1 MRPSFAFRALS
12 LAIGLSAFSLS
23 GHAAIQF
30 TCSDALTSEAGESL
44 VMRCSGVLD
53 VRGDGANDPGSVLSN
68 AVGIS
73 LHGELGLS
81 LDRLMLVSPNIVL
94 TVGQGP
100 LQLGDELVVTASG
113 GDVHIGVPPRVQ
125 LGQGDTRQDA
135 VLRPVAGGTVSV
147 NGAGSGNLVFS
158 PDVAPTQGIGQQGGS
173 IAVGGGILVTEDNS
187 PLLVP
192 QVGQV
197 PEPGTWALVLGG
209 LGAWGA
215 LALTARRERAD
226 QPTMGG

>member
-1 MRPSFAFRALS
+1 MRPSFALRALT

-30 TCSDALTSEAGESL
+30 TCSDALTSEAGDAL

-81 LDRLMLVSPNIVL
+81 LDRLTLVSPNIVL
-94 TVGQGP
+94 TSEQRVV
-100 LQLGDELVVTASG
+100 LGNELVVRG
-113 GDVHIGVPPRVQ
+113 GDVDVAVPPRVQ
-125 LGQGDTRQDA
+125 VGQGGTRQDA
-135 VLRPVAGGTVSV
+135 VLNPIAGSTVTV
-147 NGAGSGNLVFS
+147 NGSGAGNLVFS
-158 PDVAPTQGIGQQGGS
+158 PVEVVPAEGIGQQQGGS
-173 IAVGGGILVTEDNS
+173 IVVGGGIIVTEDDS

-197 PEPGTWALVLGG
+197 PEPGTWALALVG
-209 LGAWGA
+209 LGA
-215 LALTARRERAD
+215 LSLRLRRR
-226 QPTMGG
+226 G

>member
-1 MRPSFAFRALS
+1 MRPSFALRALS

-30 TCSDALTSEAGESL
+30 TCSDALTSEAGEAL

-53 VRGDGANDPGSVLSN
+53 VRGDGASDPDSVLNN

-81 LDRLMLVSPNIVL
+81 LDRLTLVSPNIVL
-94 TVGQGP
+94 TVGQGQ
-100 LQLGDELVVTASG
+100 LQLGNELVVDIR
-113 GDVHIGVPPRVQ
+113 GDVHVGLPPRVQ
-125 LGQGDTRQDA
+125 LGQGGTRQDA
-135 VLRPVAGGTVSV
+135 VLRPNASGTVTV
-147 NGAGSGNLVFS
+147 NGSGSGNLVFS
-158 PDVAPTQGIGQQGGS
+158 PVEVVPADGIGQQQGGS
-173 IAVGGGILVTEDNS
+173 IVVGGGIIVTEDNS

-197 PEPGTWALVLGG
+197 PEPGTCALALVG
-209 LGAWGA
+209 LGA
-215 LALTARRERAD
+215 LSLRLRRR
-226 QPTMGG
+226 G